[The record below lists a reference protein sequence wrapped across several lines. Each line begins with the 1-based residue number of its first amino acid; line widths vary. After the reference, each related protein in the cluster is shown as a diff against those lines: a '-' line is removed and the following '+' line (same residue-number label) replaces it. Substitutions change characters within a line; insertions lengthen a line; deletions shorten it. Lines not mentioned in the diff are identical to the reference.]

1 MIARTSLIILLF
13 LCFSACSGDGSFSDP
28 STDSGTTTTGE
39 DGVTEEPDSGGTDET
54 TPDIDEPDS
63 QPEAEIDEPPVD
75 VPEPEVGAIEGRLVN
90 VAGKTVGLAYLL
102 ICDAGGCTTAQA
114 DGKGEFLVKDM
125 TVGMYK
131 IQVLADDLGYMNM
144 EYPQWVEADKNN
156 SAGQDIVLV
165 ERQGDP
171 VPWKPDDGGSVTLAD
186 GQLTLSI
193 VAGDLKFPLGLNKEI
208 WAAAVPHVY
217 LPPFGDEAWTDDSE
231 VYAFHINPLGV
242 ISTGASFGLSVSA
255 KEGSTFSSFSVW
267 SVQADTGLLV
277 SAGSVSKDENGQ
289 IVSTTDLE
297 LHELT
302 TLILVGQEASQ

>member
-1 MIARTSLIILLF
+1 VLARIPLIIFLF
-13 LCFSACSGDGSFSDP
+13 LGFVACSGNDNEATP
-28 STDSGTTTTGE
+28 STDTGTSTSN
-39 DGVTEEPDSGGTDET
+39 DDVTAEEPDTSDTDEA
-54 TPDIDEPDS
+54 TPDTDEPDS
-63 QPEAEIDEPPVD
+63 QPKAEIDEPPVD

-90 VAGKTVGLAYLL
+90 VAAKPVGLAYLL
-102 ICDAGGCTTAQA
+102 ICDEGGCTTVQA
-114 DGKGEFLVKDM
+114 DGKGEFLVQDM

-144 EYPQWVEADKNN
+144 EYPQWVEADKVN
-156 SAGQDIVLV
+156 SAGEDIVLI

-171 VPWKPDDGGSVTLAD
+171 VSWKPDDGGSVSLAD

-193 VAGDLKFPLGLNKEI
+193 AAGDLKFPLGLSKEI
-208 WAAAVPHVY
+208 WAAAVPEIY
-217 LPPFGDEAWTDDSE
+217 LPPFGDEPWSQDSE

-242 ISTGASFGLSVSA
+242 ISKGASFGLSVTA
-255 KEGSTFSSFSVW
+255 KEGSTLSTFSVW
-267 SVQADTGLLV
+267 AVQADTGQLQA
-277 SAGSVSKDENGQ
+277 AGSVSKDENGQ